1 MPTRIRHVTIDCHAP
16 HSLARFWAPVL
27 GFTDDPDD
35 PNLLEHTEALIVDPT
50 GQHPGLLFIGVPE
63 PKAVKN
69 RIHFDL
75 QPDEGRDV
83 TVDDLV
89 ARGATLVSDR
99 RLPDGSGWVVLADP
113 EGNEVCI
120 ERSAAERGTPTP
132 VDTGE
137 REMPP
142 VRAAAE
148 REALTGMLDWYRDGV
163 LLKVEGL
170 APHLAAASPLRS
182 GTTIAGLV
190 KHLALVE
197 DSWFTHRFAGRPE
210 PEPWASGPGATIPTG
225 SSTPR
230 PTSRWPTR

>member
-63 PKAVKN
+63 PKTVKN

-75 QPDEGRDV
+75 QPEEGRDV

-113 EGNEVCI
+113 EG
-120 ERSAAERGTPTP
+120 
-132 VDTGE
+132 TG
-137 REMPP
+137 P
-142 VRAAAE
+142 
-148 REALTGMLDWYRDGV
+148 
-163 LLKVEGL
+163 
-170 APHLAAASPLRS
+170 SPNP
-182 GTTIAGLV
+182 
-190 KHLALVE
+190 
-197 DSWFTHRFAGRPE
+197 GRRR
-210 PEPWASGPGATIPTG
+210 PGATIPTG